1 MSNINQLLSKAMST
15 TSEEEAMSCLR
26 MARKKG
32 KTFDS
37 DITSSDYNGHGAKY
51 WYEKAALYYD
61 KAKEK
66 NDGLIAVAAQQKH
79 FWNMYKNEEESV
91 TRLLREKVLLQR
103 EINELKNKSDGRWW
117 MVPVMAIQFILI
129 IVLAHVLAQMTG

>member
-1 MSNINQLLSKAMST
+1 MSNINQLLAKAMST

-32 KTFDS
+32 KTLDG

-51 WYEKAALYYD
+51 WYEKAVQYYN
-61 KAKEK
+61 KTKEK

-79 FWNMYKNEEESV
+79 LWDMYKSEEESV

-129 IVLAHVLAQMTG
+129 IVLAQMTG

>member
-32 KTFDS
+32 KTLDS

-51 WYEKAALYYD
+51 WYEKAALYYS

-66 NDGLIAVAAQQKH
+66 NDGLTAAQQKQL
-79 FWNMYKNEEESV
+79 WDMYKNEEECV
-91 TRLLREKVLLQR
+91 IRLRREKTLLQR

-129 IVLAHVLAQMTG
+129 IVLVQMTG

>member
-1 MSNINQLLSKAMST
+1 MSNINQLLAKAMST

-51 WYEKAALYYD
+51 WYEKAALYYN

-66 NDGLIAVAAQQKH
+66 NDGLTAAQQKQL
-79 FWNMYKNEEESV
+79 WDMYKNEEESV
-91 TRLLREKVLLQR
+91 TRLRREKVLLQR

-129 IVLAHVLAQMTG
+129 IVLAQMTG

>member
-1 MSNINQLLSKAMST
+1 MSNINQLLAKAMST

-51 WYEKAALYYD
+51 WYEKAALYYN

-66 NDGLIAVAAQQKH
+66 NDGLTPAQQQH
-79 FWNMYKNEEESV
+79 LWNMYKSGEDSIL
-91 TRLLREKVLLQR
+91 RLRREKRDLEKQINGLK
-103 EINELKNKSDGRWW
+103 NELKNKSDGRWW
-117 MVPVMAIQFILI
+117 MIPVMAIQFILI
-129 IVLAHVLAQMTG
+129 LAMAQMTG

>member
-1 MSNINQLLSKAMST
+1 MSNINQLLAKAMST

-32 KTFDS
+32 KTLDG

-51 WYEKAALYYD
+51 WYEKAALYYN

-66 NDGLIAVAAQQKH
+66 NDGLTAAQQKQL
-79 FWNMYKNEEESV
+79 WDMYKNEEESV
-91 TRLLREKVLLQR
+91 TRLRREKVLLQR
-103 EINELKNKSDGRWW
+103 ELNGLKNKSDGRWW
-117 MVPVMAIQFILI
+117 MVPVMVIQFILI
-129 IVLAHVLAQMTG
+129 IVLAQMTG

>member
-32 KTFDS
+32 KTLDS

-51 WYEKAALYYD
+51 WYEKAALYYN

-66 NDGLIAVAAQQKH
+66 NDGLTAAQQQH
-79 FWNMYKNEEESV
+79 LWNMYKREEESV
-91 TRLLREKVLLQR
+91 TRLRREKTLLQR
-103 EINELKNKSDGRWW
+103 EIDELKNKSDGRWW
-117 MVPVMAIQFILI
+117 MVPVMAFQFILI
-129 IVLAHVLAQMTG
+129 IVLVQMIG

>member
-32 KTFDS
+32 KTLDS

-51 WYEKAALYYD
+51 WYEKAALYYS

-66 NDGLIAVAAQQKH
+66 NDGLTVAQQKQL
-79 FWNMYKNEEESV
+79 WDMYKNEEECV
-91 TRLLREKVLLQR
+91 IRLRREKTLLQR

-129 IVLAHVLAQMTG
+129 IVLVQMTG